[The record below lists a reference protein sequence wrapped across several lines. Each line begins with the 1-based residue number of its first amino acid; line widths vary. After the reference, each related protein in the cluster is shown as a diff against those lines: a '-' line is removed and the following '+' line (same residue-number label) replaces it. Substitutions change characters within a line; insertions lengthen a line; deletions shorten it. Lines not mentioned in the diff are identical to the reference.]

1 MARKKYNPDEINEDL
16 IISTIQHEPPAS
28 EKPKEKAKPQP
39 TITKNRTAKDY
50 ELLFIR
56 QSGSKARL
64 GKHVPIRQEY
74 HEKIQQIVRVICK
87 DEISIFNYIDNI
99 ITQHFDEYQSDIV
112 KRYKENIK
120 DTFI

>member
-16 IISTIQHEPPAS
+16 IISTIQHEQPAS
-28 EKPKEKAKPQP
+28 EKPKEQAKPQP
-39 TITKNRTAKDY
+39 TVKKNRTAKDY
-50 ELLFIR
+50 DSLFIR

-87 DEISIFNYIDNI
+87 DEISIFNYIDNVL
-99 ITQHFDEYQSDIV
+99 TQHFEEHHADIV

-120 DTFI
+120 DIFI

>member
-1 MARKKYNPDEINEDL
+1 MARKKYNPDEIDED
-16 IISTIQHEPPAS
+16 IVISTIQN
-28 EKPKEKAKPQP
+28 EKPAFEQSKTRPKPQP
-39 TITKNRTAKDY
+39 TKKRSRTTKDY
-50 ELLFIR
+50 DSLFIW

-99 ITQHFDEYQSDIV
+99 LTQHFEEYHAEIV
-112 KRYKENIK
+112 ERYKENIK
-120 DTFI
+120 DIFI